1 MKCFFEY
8 IRSSLASDQMY
19 RVRPYVCRA
28 FGVLYTML
36 MLLLAG
42 VLYRVPPVAGGV
54 ITGALI
60 GLVLFFRYMH
70 EKKQQTGKE
79 SK

>member
-8 IRSSLASDQMY
+8 IRSSLTSDQMF

-28 FGVLYTML
+28 FGVLYAIL

-42 VLYRVPPVAGGV
+42 VLYRIPSVPGGV
-54 ITGALI
+54 IAGILI
-60 GLVLFFRYMH
+60 GLVIFFRYIP
-70 EKKQQTGKE
+70 ERRNQ
-79 SK
+79 SKT

>member
-42 VLYRVPPVAGGV
+42 VLYRILSVYIPEKTDR
-54 ITGALI
+54 TGI
-60 GLVLFFRYMH
+60 KVKPEMTKPNH
-70 EKKQQTGKE
+70 KQVRL
-79 SK
+79 

>member
-8 IRSSLASDQMY
+8 IRSSLTSDQMF

-28 FGVLYTML
+28 FGVLYAIL

-42 VLYRVPPVAGGV
+42 VLYRISPVVGGV
-54 ITGALI
+54 ITGVLI
-60 GLVLFFRYMH
+60 GLVIFFRYIP
-70 EKKQQTGKE
+70 GKRDQ
-79 SK
+79 SKT

>member
-8 IRSSLASDQMY
+8 VRDRLASDDM
-19 RVRPYVCRA
+19 RPAYVCRA
-28 FGVLYTML
+28 FGVLYAIL

-42 VLYRVPPVAGGV
+42 MLYRIPSVPGGV
-54 ITGALI
+54 IAGILI
-60 GLVLFFRYMH
+60 GLVIFFRYISR
-70 EKKQQTGKE
+70 KKRTGHE

>member
-8 IRSSLASDQMY
+8 IRSSLTSDQMF

-28 FGVLYTML
+28 FGVLYAIL

-42 VLYRVPPVAGGV
+42 VLYRIPSVPGGV
-54 ITGALI
+54 IAGI
-60 GLVLFFRYMH
+60 LVIFFRYISR
-70 EKKQQTGKE
+70 KKRTGHE

>member
-8 IRSSLASDQMY
+8 IRSSLTSDQMY

-42 VLYRVPPVAGGV
+42 VLYRIPSVPGGV
-54 ITGALI
+54 IAGVLI
-60 GLVLFFRYMH
+60 GLVIFFRYISR
-70 EKKQQTGKE
+70 KKRTGQE

>member
-8 IRSSLASDQMY
+8 IRSSLTSDQMF

-28 FGVLYTML
+28 FGVLYAIL

-42 VLYRVPPVAGGV
+42 VLYRVPSVPGGV
-54 ITGALI
+54 IAGILI
-60 GLVLFFRYMH
+60 GLVIFFRYIP
-70 EKKQQTGKE
+70 GRRNL
-79 SK
+79 SKT